1 MKRLLQFLALSLIT
15 VVTAEAQEQQN
26 LEFGLKGGL
35 NYASYRAPNA
45 FVDVYKGKFGF
56 YVGGFAT
63 FAITEKF
70 KVQPELLFAL
80 QGARFVIKDIEIR
93 ESAEGMPRIGDLK
106 KNMNETTILLPIMG
120 QYHINETVY
129 LEAGPQFG
137 FILSTKEKLIT
148 SPTDDPNFNA
158 PSTANPDT
166 FDAGLAFGAG
176 YRFNPNIGL
185 NLRYYY
191 GVIKRD
197 QAIYSSVLNL
207 GLEYKL

>member
-1 MKRLLQFLALSLIT
+1 MKNQLVCALTFFLFSVGAK
-15 VVTAEAQEQQN
+15 AQEN
-26 LEFGLKGGL
+26 KMEFGIKGGL
-35 NYASYRAPNA
+35 NYASYRTPDA
-45 FVDVYKGKFGF
+45 FIDVYKGKFGF
-56 YVGGFAT
+56 YLGGFAS

-93 ESAEGMPRIGDLK
+93 EGSDEIPLIGDLK
-106 KNMNETTILLPIMG
+106 KNVHESTIILPIMG
-120 QYHINETVY
+120 QYYINETFYV
-129 LEAGPQFG
+129 EAGPQFG

-158 PSTANPDT
+158 PQTADPDT

-176 YRFNPNIGL
+176 YRLNEKLSL
-185 NLRYYY
+185 NLRYYF
-191 GVIKRD
+191 GLIKRD
-197 QAIYSSVLNL
+197 LGVYSSVPNL